1 MNYKAKY
8 IKYKLKYLRAKQLYG
23 GGRLPFTKSSA
34 EAAQDEINLEKK
46 KAQKAKEQGLNP
58 LARISPHS
66 SSIYPQEPDKNKTYK
81 DKPTLGNSF

>member
-46 KAQKAKEQGLNP
+46 KAQKAKEQGN
-58 LARISPHS
+58 
-66 SSIYPQEPDKNKTYK
+66 
-81 DKPTLGNSF
+81 

>member
-46 KAQKAKEQGLNP
+46 KKAQK
-58 LARISPHS
+58 S
-66 SSIYPQEPDKNKTYK
+66 
-81 DKPTLGNSF
+81 